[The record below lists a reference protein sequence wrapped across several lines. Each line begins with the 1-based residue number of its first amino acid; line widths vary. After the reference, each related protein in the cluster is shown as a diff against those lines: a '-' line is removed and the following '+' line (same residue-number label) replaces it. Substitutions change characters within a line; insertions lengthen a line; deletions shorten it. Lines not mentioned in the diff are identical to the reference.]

1 LAYRS
6 TNGAD
11 SSAMASS
18 NRGAPAPSG
27 APAPEGAAIE
37 RRKAEHLRIAAE
49 EDIET
54 RRAPGWDDV
63 HLVHEAL
70 PATDAARIDLSARL
84 LGHTLAL
91 PLMIAGMT
99 GGHSGAEQVNL
110 TLAEAAARH
119 GLGIGV
125 GSQRAA
131 LRDPNLR
138 RTYAV
143 VRERAPKAFVIANVG
158 VSQLVE
164 QDDSEPLD
172 ANEIRTL
179 IEMVGANAIALH
191 LNYLEESVQPEGQTR
206 AAGIDTAI
214 RRLVRRS
221 SVPVIAKETGAG
233 ISGQAARRLRALGVK
248 ALDIGGVGGTSFAA
262 IEALRARDRGDAAR
276 ARLGQVFRDW
286 GIPSAV
292 AVAGSARAGL
302 PVIATGGVRSG
313 LDAAKALAL
322 GATVVGVGRPLLQA
336 ALDGPAAVDEWVRQ
350 FALEL
355 RTATFLSG
363 VSRARDLSKRRPV
376 ITGDTRDWI
385 AQLGYDRRPRAAK

>member
-1 LAYRS
+1 
-6 TNGAD
+6 
-11 SSAMASS
+11 MASS
-18 NRGAPAPSG
+18 NREVPAAVS
-27 APAPEGAAIE
+27 EGAAIE

-54 RRAPGWDDV
+54 RRAAGWDDV

-91 PLMIAGMT
+91 PLVIAGMT
-99 GGHSGAEQVNL
+99 GGHAGAEGVNV

-119 GLGIGV
+119 GIGIGV

-131 LRDPNLR
+131 LRDPSLR

-158 VSQLVE
+158 ISQLVE
-164 QDDSEPLD
+164 QDDGEPLG
-172 ANEIRTL
+172 AKEIRTL
-179 IEMVGANAIALH
+179 IEMIGANAIALH

-206 AAGIDTAI
+206 ASGLDTAI

-233 ISGQAARRLRALGVK
+233 ISGDAARHLRTLGVK
-248 ALDIGGVGGTSFAA
+248 AIDVGGVGGTSFAA
-262 IEALRARDRGDAAR
+262 IEGLRAQDRGDTAR
-276 ARLGQVFRDW
+276 ARLGEVFRDW
-286 GIPSAV
+286 GVPCAV
-292 AVAGSARAGL
+292 AVAGSARSGL
-302 PVIATGGVRSG
+302 PVIATGGVRGG

-322 GATVVGVGRPLLQA
+322 GATVVGVGRPLLRA
-336 ALDGPAAVDEWVRQ
+336 ALEGPDAVDEWVRQ

-355 RTATFLSG
+355 RTAAFLSG
-363 VSRARDLSKRRPV
+363 VTRTRDLSKRRPV
-376 ITGDTRDWI
+376 VTGDTRDWI
-385 AQLGYDRRPRAAK
+385 AQLGYEARSRSAK

>member
-1 LAYRS
+1 
-6 TNGAD
+6 
-11 SSAMASS
+11 MASS
-18 NRGAPAPSG
+18 NREVPAAVS
-27 APAPEGAAIE
+27 EGAAIE

-54 RRAPGWDDV
+54 RRAAGWDDV

-91 PLMIAGMT
+91 PLLIAGMT
-99 GGHSGAEQVNL
+99 GGHAGAEGVNV

-119 GLGIGV
+119 GIGIGV

-131 LRDPNLR
+131 LRDPSLR

-158 VSQLVE
+158 ISQLVE
-164 QDDSEPLD
+164 QDDGEPLG
-172 ANEIRTL
+172 AKEIRTL
-179 IEMVGANAIALH
+179 IEMIGANAIALH

-206 AAGIDTAI
+206 ASGLDTAI

-233 ISGQAARRLRALGVK
+233 ISGDAARHLRTLGVK
-248 ALDIGGVGGTSFAA
+248 AIDVGGVGGTSFAA
-262 IEALRARDRGDAAR
+262 IEGLRAHDRGDTAR
-276 ARLGQVFRDW
+276 ARLGEVFRDW
-286 GIPSAV
+286 GVPCAV
-292 AVAGSARAGL
+292 AVAGSARSGL
-302 PVIATGGVRSG
+302 PIIATGGVRGG

-322 GATVVGVGRPLLQA
+322 GATVVGVGRPLLRA
-336 ALDGPAAVDEWVRQ
+336 ALAGAEAVDEWVRQ

-355 RTATFLSG
+355 RTAAFLSG
-363 VSRARDLSKRRPV
+363 VTRTRDLSKRRPV
-376 ITGDTRDWI
+376 VTGDTRDWI
-385 AQLGYDRRPRAAK
+385 AQLGYEARSRSAK

>member
-1 LAYRS
+1 V
-6 TNGAD
+6 
-11 SSAMASS
+11 SS
-18 NRGAPAPSG
+18 NSPV
-27 APAPEGAAIE
+27 PEGAAIE

-54 RRAPGWDDV
+54 TRAAGWEDV
-63 HLVHEAL
+63 HLVHDAL
-70 PATDAARIDLSARL
+70 PAADAERIDLSARF

-91 PLMIAGMT
+91 PLVIAGMT
-99 GGHSGAEQVNL
+99 GGHSGAERVNT

-131 LRDPNLR
+131 LRDPSLR

-158 VSQLVE
+158 ISQLVA
-164 QDDSEPLD
+164 QDDGDPLSARD
-172 ANEIRTL
+172 VRTL

-206 AAGIDTAI
+206 ATGLDTAI
-214 RRLVRRS
+214 RRLVRHS
-221 SVPVIAKETGAG
+221 AVPVIAKETGAG
-233 ISGQAARRLRALGVK
+233 ISGSVARRLRSLGVK
-248 ALDIGGVGGTSFAA
+248 AIDIGGVGGTSFAA
-262 IEALRARDRGDAAR
+262 IEALRARDRGDNAR
-276 ARLGQVFRDW
+276 ARLGEVFRDW
-286 GIPSAV
+286 GVPSAV
-292 AVAGSARAGL
+292 AIVGCARSGL
-302 PVIATGGVRSG
+302 PIIATGGVRSG

-322 GATVVGVGRPLLQA
+322 GATVVAVGRPLLQA
-336 ALDGPAAVDEWVRQ
+336 ALDEAAAVDEWIGQ

-363 VSRARDLSKRRPV
+363 VTRSRDLSRRAAV
-376 ITGDTRDWI
+376 VTGDTREWI
-385 AQLGYDRRPRAAK
+385 AQLGYDRRPRRTT

>member
-1 LAYRS
+1 
-6 TNGAD
+6 
-11 SSAMASS
+11 MASS
-18 NRGAPAPSG
+18 NS
-27 APAPEGAAIE
+27 EGAAIE

-54 RRAPGWDDV
+54 RRPPGWEDV
-63 HLVHEAL
+63 HLVHDAL

-84 LGHTLAL
+84 LGHTLSL
-91 PLMIAGMT
+91 PLVIAGMT
-99 GGHSGAEQVNL
+99 GGHSGAERVNV

-119 GLGIGV
+119 GLAIGV

-131 LRDPNLR
+131 LRDPSLR

-164 QDDSEPLD
+164 QDDGEPLG
-172 ANEIRTL
+172 AKEIRAL

-206 AAGIDTAI
+206 ASGLDTAI

-221 SVPVIAKETGAG
+221 AVPVIAKETGAG
-233 ISGQAARRLRALGVK
+233 ISGPVARRLRALGVK

-262 IEALRARDRGDAAR
+262 IEALRAQDRGDAAR

-286 GIPSAV
+286 GVPSAV
-292 AVAGSARAGL
+292 AVAGSARSGL

-336 ALDGPAAVDEWVRQ
+336 ALDGPAAVDEWILQ

-363 VSRARDLSKRRPV
+363 VKRARDLATRRPV
-376 ITGDTRDWI
+376 VTGDTRDWI
-385 AQLGYDRRPRAAK
+385 AQLGYEPPRRSAK

>member
-1 LAYRS
+1 
-6 TNGAD
+6 
-11 SSAMASS
+11 
-18 NRGAPAPSG
+18 
-27 APAPEGAAIE
+27 
-37 RRKAEHLRIAAE
+37 
-49 EDIET
+49 
-54 RRAPGWDDV
+54 V
-63 HLVHEAL
+63 HLVHDAL

-91 PLMIAGMT
+91 PLLIAGMT
-99 GGHSGAEQVNL
+99 GGHSGAERVNE

-131 LRDPNLR
+131 LRDPSLR
-138 RTYAV
+138 RTYAI

-158 VSQLVE
+158 VSQLVA
-164 QDDSEPLD
+164 QDDGAPLG
-172 ANEIRTL
+172 AKEIRTL
-179 IEMVGANAIALH
+179 VEMVGADAIALH

-206 AAGIDTAI
+206 ASGLDAAI
-214 RRLVRRS
+214 RRLVRHC

-233 ISGQAARRLRALGVK
+233 IGGPVARRLRALGVK
-248 ALDIGGVGGTSFAA
+248 AIDIGGVGGTSFAA
-262 IEALRARDRGDAAR
+262 IEALRAQDRGDFAR
-276 ARLGQVFRDW
+276 AKLGRVFRDW
-286 GIPSAV
+286 GLPSAV
-292 AVAGSARAGL
+292 AVACSVRSGL

-322 GATVVGVGRPLLQA
+322 GATIVGVGRPLLQA
-336 ALDGPAAVDEWVRQ
+336 ALDGPAAVDEWIRQ

-363 VSRARDLSKRRPV
+363 VTRARDLSRSRPV

-385 AQLGYDRRPRAAK
+385 EQLGYGPRPRAAK

>member
-1 LAYRS
+1 
-6 TNGAD
+6 
-11 SSAMASS
+11 MASS
-18 NRGAPAPSG
+18 NREVPAPAS
-27 APAPEGAAIE
+27 AGAAIE

-54 RRAPGWDDV
+54 RRPAGWDDV

-70 PATDAARIDLSARL
+70 PATDAARIDLGARL

-91 PLMIAGMT
+91 PLVIAGMT
-99 GGHSGAEQVNL
+99 GGHAGAERVNV

-119 GLGIGV
+119 GIGIGV

-131 LRDPNLR
+131 LRDPSLR
-138 RTYAV
+138 GTYAV

-158 VSQLVE
+158 ISQLVE
-164 QDDSEPLD
+164 QDDGEPLG
-172 ANEIRTL
+172 AKEIRAL

-206 AAGIDTAI
+206 ASGLDTAI

-233 ISGQAARRLRALGVK
+233 ISGHAARRLRALGVK
-248 ALDIGGVGGTSFAA
+248 AIDVGGVGGTSFAA
-262 IEALRARDRGDAAR
+262 IEGLRARDRGDIAR
-276 ARLGQVFRDW
+276 ARLGEVFRDW
-286 GIPSAV
+286 GVPCAV
-292 AVAGSARAGL
+292 AVAGSARSGL
-302 PVIATGGVRSG
+302 PVIATGGVRGG

-336 ALDGPAAVDEWVRQ
+336 ALEGADAVDEWVRQ

-355 RTATFLSG
+355 RTAAFLSG
-363 VSRARDLSKRRPV
+363 VTRTRDLSKRRPV
-376 ITGDTRDWI
+376 VTGETRDWI
-385 AQLGYDRRPRAAK
+385 AQLDYEPRPRSAR

>member
-1 LAYRS
+1 
-6 TNGAD
+6 
-11 SSAMASS
+11 MASS
-18 NRGAPAPSG
+18 NRQSA
-27 APAPEGAAIE
+27 EGAAIE

-49 EDIET
+49 EDVET

-70 PATDAARIDLSARL
+70 PATDAARVDLSARL

-91 PLMIAGMT
+91 PLLIAGMT
-99 GGHSGAEQVNL
+99 GGHSGAEQVNV

-131 LRDPNLR
+131 LRDPSLR

-158 VSQLVE
+158 ISQLVE
-164 QDDSEPLD
+164 QDDGEPLG
-172 ANEIRTL
+172 AKEIRAL

-206 AAGIDTAI
+206 ASGLDTAI

-233 ISGQAARRLRALGVK
+233 ISGAAARHLRALGVK
-248 ALDIGGVGGTSFAA
+248 AIDVGGVGGTSFAA
-262 IEALRARDRGDAAR
+262 IEALRAQDRGDTAR

-286 GIPSAV
+286 GVPCAV
-292 AVAGSARAGL
+292 AVAGSARSGL

-336 ALDGPAAVDEWVRQ
+336 ALEGAAAVDEWVRQ

-355 RTATFLSG
+355 RTAAFLSG
-363 VSRARDLSKRRPV
+363 VTRSRDLSKRRPV

-385 AQLGYDRRPRAAK
+385 DQLGYEARPRSTK